1 MISILAVFMVLTSS
15 AQAKGSIECNF
26 VITPPQTECSGASG
40 QLLLFHLPKSGIMLK
55 KDESDRILEIPI
67 NGTGTLYMKY
77 TNETK
82 FLSNGTLMLGRAKTS
97 HSGKYTL
104 ERHGNN
110 GTIQREVMHVQI
122 QAAVSRVDLSQW
134 CESAENRI
142 VTCSAEGNPLNFN
155 LTLDGELLQLKQGRP
170 GSRSIM
176 LPIKRTGML
185 VCTVWNHFSQQQD
198 LLWVTKSCGWYP
210 EEPEPFVFS
219 PHFVTA
225 TVVAMTVGG
234 VLVLLAAVYLEK
246 RNFKPGAAADDNDES
261 IYSVVLFQPVTSKD
275 MRGGIRIQRLVTKPV
290 KKD

>member
-122 QAAVSRVDLSQW
+122 QAAVSMVYLSQW
-134 CESAENRI
+134 CKSAENRI
-142 VTCSAEGNPLNFN
+142 VTCYAEGDQLNFN

-176 LPIKRTGML
+176 LPGNRTGML

-198 LLWVTKSCGWYP
+198 LRSVNVSCRWLYGRV
-210 EEPEPFVFS
+210 FVFS
-219 PHFVTA
+219 PHLVTA

-246 RNFKPGAAADDNDES
+246 RNFKPGAAADDYNDES

-275 MRGGIRIQRLVTKPV
+275 IRGGIRIQRLVNKPV